1 MRSWWFVRQGLL
13 AVAAVAFVSVA
24 LVSVAIE
31 PAVAQGAQGFPF
43 GRELR
48 MEARP
53 LKGSKRVPF
62 VEIAENGTAV
72 IDMWCDS
79 VQSQFVVAADTITVL
94 IGQKTQRNCTPEQAR
109 ADGELLDA
117 LQHATN
123 WKREGDGVVLLGA
136 RPLKFRPST
145 N

>member
-1 MRSWWFVRQGLL
+1 MRLSCWVRRGAM
-13 AVAAVAFVSVA
+13 AVAAAALVA
-24 LVSVAIE
+24 LALQ
-31 PAVAQGAQGFPF
+31 PALAQSAPGFPF
-43 GRELR
+43 GSELR

-62 VEIAENGTAV
+62 VEIAENGSAV

-117 LQHATN
+117 LQQATN
-123 WKREGDGVVLLGA
+123 WRREGDGVVLTGA
-136 RPLKFRPST
+136 RQLKFSRST

>member
-1 MRSWWFVRQGLL
+1 M
-13 AVAAVAFVSVA
+13 VSVGV
-24 LVSVAIE
+24 LSS
-31 PAVAQGAQGFPF
+31 AQAQQSGFPF
-43 GRELR
+43 GSELR

-62 VEIAENGTAV
+62 VEIAENGTAT

-79 VQSQFVVAADTITVL
+79 VQSQFVVAADTLTVL
-94 IGQKTQRNCTPEQAR
+94 IGQKTQRNCSPEQAR

-117 LQHATN
+117 LQQATN
-123 WKREGDGVVLLGA
+123 WKREGDGVVLIGA
-136 RPLKFRPST
+136 RQLKFSRSS